1 MDENSTWQDV
11 YDTLSSSEQSCIRD
25 AIDEDALES
34 LLELNVLRAEAVA
47 GPEEIGAIMCLEP
60 EKASILYTSAVIASM
75 GDASPETQECV
86 TELMA
91 GLDLTALLE
100 FIQTTPPTEGEQVG
114 EPPEEMFQFMM
125 GMLSC
130 VAGEIGTLG
139 DSGSS

>member
-11 YDTLSSSEQSCIRD
+11 YDVLSSSEQSCIRD

-34 LLELNVLRAEAVA
+34 LLALNVLRESAVA
-47 GPEEIGAIMCLEP
+47 GPEELGAITCLEP

-75 GDASPETQECV
+75 GDASPETQACV
-86 TELMA
+86 TELMT

-100 FIQTTPPTEGEQVG
+100 FIQTTPPAEGEQVG
-114 EPPEEMFQFMM
+114 EPPEKMFQFMM

-130 VAGEIGTLG
+130 VGGEMGTL
-139 DSGSS
+139 SNEGSS

>member
-11 YDTLSSSEQSCIRD
+11 YDVLSSSEQSCIRD
-25 AIDEDALES
+25 AIDEDALEA
-34 LLELNVLRAEAVA
+34 LLQLNVLRESAVA
-47 GPEEIGAIMCLEP
+47 GLEELGAITCLEP

-86 TELMA
+86 RELIA
-91 GLDLTALLE
+91 DLDLTALLE

-130 VAGEIGTLG
+130 VGGEMGTLA